1 MASTRK
7 VTMGVAKV
15 VLLWIF
21 FKDTTNKISLYY
33 VEIWGK
39 LLSQYCKTK
48 PVDEILIET
57 TIRNVMS
64 QKGSHFISYT
74 DDNILDVLYLWILHQ
89 LLFALWFWRLLQLVN
104 LWANLLEVN
113 INEVLNPVNFVWILL
128 FKGINLSII
137 SKPRWAVGQQG
148 AGKGS

>member
-1 MASTRK
+1 MAFTRK
-7 VTMGVAKV
+7 VTMGVVKV
-15 VLLWIF
+15 VLLWIH

-33 VEIWGK
+33 VWPGI

-48 PVDEILIET
+48 LVDEILIET
-57 TIRNVMS
+57 TIRNVKS
-64 QKGSHFISYT
+64 QKRSHFISYT

-113 INEVLNPVNFVWILL
+113 INEVLNSVNFVWILP
-128 FKGINLSII
+128 FKGINLSMI
-137 SKPRWAVGQQG
+137 SKPRWAVGRQG
-148 AGKGS
+148 AGEGS